1 MSAPQDTIY
10 FYTKNDPFYEL
21 SNFAPFGFE
30 YDGVYWPTV
39 EHFFQ
44 AQKFLDPEHRER
56 IRRAS
61 SPRDARALGQ
71 SRAIPIRADWEAAR
85 EDVMY
90 QALRLKFQRPALQSL
105 LLGTG
110 TRPLVEASP
119 FDHFWGAG
127 QDGSGQNRLGHL
139 LERLRQEL
147 TAHKPS

>member
-1 MSAPQDTIY
+1 MSTDPIY

-21 SNFAPFGFE
+21 SNFAPFGLE
-30 YDGVYWPTV
+30 CDGAYWPTV

-44 AQKFLDPEHRER
+44 AQKFLDPERRER

-71 SRAIPIRADWEAAR
+71 SRAIPIRADWDAVR

-90 QALRLKFQRPALQSL
+90 RALHLKFRRPELHAL
-105 LLGTG
+105 LLGTMG
-110 TRPLVEASP
+110 RPLVESSP
-119 FDHFWGAG
+119 FDHIWGAG

-139 LERLRQEL
+139 LERLRREWVAK
-147 TAHKPS
+147 T

>member
-1 MSAPQDTIY
+1 MNAPQDPVY

-30 YDGVYWPTV
+30 CDGAYWPTV

-56 IRRAS
+56 IRRS
-61 SPRDARALGQ
+61 SGPREARALGQ
-71 SRAIPIRADWEAAR
+71 SRDVPIRADWEAIR

-90 QALRLKFQRPALQSL
+90 QALCLKFRRPALGAL
-105 LLGTG
+105 LLRTG

-119 FDHFWGAG
+119 FDHVWGAG
-127 QDGSGQNRLGHL
+127 QDSSGQNRLGHL
-139 LERLRQEL
+139 LERLRHDL
-147 TAHKPS
+147 AAHNPS

>member
-1 MSAPQDTIY
+1 MSAPQEPIY

-30 YDGVYWPTV
+30 CDGVYWPTV

-90 QALRLKFQRPALQSL
+90 QALRLKFRRPELTAL
-105 LLGTG
+105 LLGTMG
-110 TRPLVEASP
+110 RPLVEASP

-127 QDGSGQNRLGHL
+127 QDGSGQNRLGRL
-139 LERLRQEL
+139 LERLRQDL
-147 TAHKPS
+147 ADHNLI

>member
-1 MSAPQDTIY
+1 MTIEPVY

-30 YDGVYWPTV
+30 CAGVYWPTM

-44 AQKFLDPEHRER
+44 AQKFLAPEHRER

-61 SPRDARALGQ
+61 SPRNARALGQ
-71 SRAIPIRADWEAAR
+71 SRAIPIRADWEAVR

-90 QALRLKFQRPALQSL
+90 QALRLKFQRPELQAL
-105 LLGTG
+105 LLGTMG
-110 TRPLVEASP
+110 RPLVEASP

-147 TAHKPS
+147 AVQNPN

>member
-1 MSAPQDTIY
+1 MSVTQDPIY

-30 YDGVYWPTV
+30 CDSVYWPTV

-71 SRAIPIRADWEAAR
+71 SRAIPIRADWEAVR

-90 QALRLKFQRPALQSL
+90 QALRLKFRRLELQAL
-105 LLGTG
+105 LLSTG
-110 TRPLVEASP
+110 TRPLIEASP

-127 QDGSGQNRLGHL
+127 QDGSGQNRLGLL

-147 TAHKPS
+147 AVQNPN

>member
-10 FYTKNDPFYEL
+10 FYTKNDPFFEL

-30 YDGVYWPTV
+30 CDGVYWPTV

-44 AQKFLDPEHRER
+44 AQKFLDPEHREL

-71 SRAIPIRADWEAAR
+71 SRVIPIRADWEAVR

-90 QALRLKFQRPALQSL
+90 QALRLKFRRPALQAL
-105 LLGTG
+105 LLGTMG
-110 TRPLVEASP
+110 RPLVETSP

-139 LERLRQEL
+139 LEQLRHEM
-147 TAHKPS
+147 AAAG

>member
-1 MSAPQDTIY
+1 MTTEPVY

-21 SNFAPFGFE
+21 SNFSPFGFE
-30 YDGVYWPTV
+30 CDSVYWPTV

-71 SRAIPIRADWEAAR
+71 SRATPIRADWEAVR

-90 QALRLKFQRPALQSL
+90 RALRLKFQRPELLAL
-105 LLGTG
+105 LLGTVG
-110 TRPLVEASP
+110 RPLVEASP

-147 TAHKPS
+147 AARA

>member
-1 MSAPQDTIY
+1 MSTDPIY

-30 YDGVYWPTV
+30 CDGVYWPTV

-71 SRAIPIRADWEAAR
+71 NRAIPLRADWEAIR

-90 QALRLKFQRPALQSL
+90 QALRLKFRRLELKAL
-105 LLGTG
+105 LLGTMD
-110 TRPLVEASP
+110 RSLVEASP

-139 LERLRQEL
+139 LERLRHEL
-147 TAHKPS
+147 AATG

>member
-1 MSAPQDTIY
+1 MTTEPVY

-30 YDGVYWPTV
+30 CDGVYWPTV

-71 SRAIPIRADWEAAR
+71 SRAIPIRADWEAVR

-119 FDHFWGAG
+119 FDHIWGAG

-147 TAHKPS
+147 AVHNPN

>member
-1 MSAPQDTIY
+1 M
-10 FYTKNDPFYEL
+10 
-21 SNFAPFGFE
+21 
-30 YDGVYWPTV
+30 

-44 AQKFLDPEHRER
+44 AQKFLDPERRER

-71 SRAIPIRADWEAAR
+71 SRAIPIRADWEAIR

-90 QALRLKFQRPALQSL
+90 QALRLKFRRLELKAI
-105 LLGTG
+105 LLGTMG
-110 TRPLVEASP
+110 RPLVEASP

-147 TAHKPS
+147 AAKT

>member
-1 MSAPQDTIY
+1 MSAAQDPIY

-30 YDGVYWPTV
+30 FDGAYWPTV

-71 SRAIPIRADWEAAR
+71 SRDVPIRADWEAVR

-90 QALRLKFQRPALQSL
+90 QALRLKFQRPELQARL
-105 LLGTG
+105 LSTND
-110 TRPLVEASP
+110 RPLVEASP

-147 TAHKPS
+147 SARS

>member
-1 MSAPQDTIY
+1 MSAPQEPIY

-30 YDGVYWPTV
+30 CDGVYWPTV

-90 QALRLKFQRPALQSL
+90 QALRLKFRRPQLTAL
-105 LLGTG
+105 LLGTMG
-110 TRPLVEASP
+110 RPLVEASP

-127 QDGSGQNRLGHL
+127 QDGSGQNRLGQL
-139 LERLRQEL
+139 LERLRQDL
-147 TAHKPS
+147 ADHNLI

>member
-1 MSAPQDTIY
+1 MSTDPIY

-30 YDGVYWPTV
+30 CDGVYWPTV

-44 AQKFLDPEHRER
+44 AQKFLDAEHRER
-56 IRRAS
+56 IRRAAN
-61 SPRDARALGQ
+61 PRDARALGQ
-71 SRAIPIRADWEAAR
+71 SRAVPIRADWESVR
-85 EDVMY
+85 EERMY
-90 QALRLKFQRPALQSL
+90 QALRLKFKRPELQAL
-105 LLGTG
+105 LLSTNG
-110 TRPLVEASP
+110 RPLVEASP

-147 TAHKPS
+147 APKT

>member
-1 MSAPQDTIY
+1 MTTEPVY

-21 SNFAPFGFE
+21 SNFSPFGFE
-30 YDGVYWPTV
+30 CDGVYWPTV

-44 AQKFLDPEHRER
+44 AQKFLDPAHRER

-71 SRAIPIRADWEAAR
+71 SRATPIRADWEAVR

-90 QALRLKFQRPALQSL
+90 RALRLKFQRPELQAL
-105 LLGTG
+105 LLGTVG
-110 TRPLVEASP
+110 RPLVEASP

-147 TAHKPS
+147 AARA